1 MWNMMCD
8 VMPTISEDSISQ
20 RSSQFSGEDAN
31 FEQLMVSMLDER
43 DKLMDSLR
51 EAQERLG
58 ETEVKLHDVE
68 KERDSLQ
75 RQINANLPQEFATL
89 TKELTQARET
99 LLERDE
105 EIGELKAERN
115 NTRLLLEHL
124 ECLVSRH
131 ERSLR
136 MTVVKRQAAAQSG
149 VSSEVE
155 VLKALKS
162 LFEHHKALDEKVR
175 ERLRL
180 SIEKNNVLEEELN
193 TTKEELTQ
201 YKTGAIPSN
210 SGVNSTG
217 IVSGENGIKEKLA
230 SGGGGGGNSGVGG
243 GGVNGDATELNE
255 YAAKTHEL
263 QTIIE
268 KQTAELSQWQRRVS
282 DLNNKINELEENM
295 SRVQKE
301 HCKAQD
307 QCSKLQRDLRENV
320 AQKEDQEERITTLEK
335 RYLNAQ
341 RESTSLH
348 DLNEKL
354 EQELRHKE
362 AQLKLHE
369 EKISAIEEKLELS
382 EQKLAQHAKL
392 QPDMEEQLK
401 ARMEALTKA
410 QERHG
415 SAEDRIRGLETNLD
429 EKSAEVVRLNQRL
442 KMNEEHNLRLSSTV
456 DKLLS
461 ESNERLEVHLK
472 ERMRALDE
480 KNALTQELEKAR
492 KVAEELHHEKSE
504 IMKEL
509 SKTRLEIENFKRQ
522 LLQQEIA
529 YNIQQTEA
537 LTRSL
542 SPSSVVDGRDGPFTR
557 SASHASFETHS
568 LRRQSKSRLSEENA
582 LARSMAEQEWEKLQM
597 QQVAHAQQQAYELV
611 ASVADCDE
619 NDALYAAATAEMMSP
634 SGHTDA
640 QTLAMMLQE
649 QLDAINNEIR
659 LIQEEK
665 QSTEARAEELE
676 SRVGSLEHVNLLARG
691 RSMDRQ
697 SPPMSGRSTPNSPQ
711 RDFMQKY
718 HTLNLPVL
726 SSDASREELHGGMST
741 TGDSSSGGAASPLTA
756 RSMRLERVAQALAH
770 SQEELRRRTMAPAAP
785 PNLSSHMA
793 LSSHSYGLSPLSS
806 RYGSQESLRHYN
818 TMGSMSML
826 QTPTSGVSREAAAAA
841 AVQKKK
847 GIKSSLGRFFSKKE
861 KVKGVKDTLPDGSPS
876 MMSIGNLSIGLS
888 EVDSNYDVM
897 SITGGMMPRIASAQG
912 SKISSVD
919 YGRQKKDHDYRNDLL
934 GEAMKAGTPFA
945 LWNGPTIV
953 AWLELWVGMP
963 AWYVAA
969 CRANVK
975 SGAIMSALSDTEI
988 QREIGI
994 SNPLHRLK
1002 LRLAIQE
1009 MVSLTSPSAPQ
1020 TSRTTL
1026 AFGDMNHEWIG
1037 NYWLP
1042 GLGLPQYRTT
1052 FMECLVDARMLDHLT
1067 KKDLRGQL
1075 KMVDSFH
1082 RTSLQYGI
1090 SMLKRLNYDRTELEH
1105 RRKMSENGLCDVL
1118 VWSNERVIR
1127 WVSSIGLKEYAN
1139 NLLESGVHGALM
1151 ALDEGFDANAMGLA
1165 LQIPTQN
1172 AQARQILDT
1181 EFRNLLQIATDRRPD
1196 SEQRSAS

>member
-201 YKTGAIPSN
+201 YKTGAIPAN

-230 SGGGGGGNSGVGG
+230 SGGGSGGNSSVGG

-362 AQLKLHE
+362 AQL
-369 EKISAIEEKLELS
+369 
-382 EQKLAQHAKL
+382 
-392 QPDMEEQLK
+392 
-401 ARMEALTKA
+401 KA

-619 NDALYAAATAEMMSP
+619 NDALYAAATADMMSP

-697 SPPMSGRSTPNSPQ
+697 SPEMSGRSTPNSPQ

-897 SITGGMMPRIASAQG
+897 SMTGGMMPRIASAQG

>member
-58 ETEVKLHDVE
+58 ETENKLRDVE

-180 SIEKNNVLEEELN
+180 SIEKNNMMEEELSSA
-193 TTKEELTQ
+193 KEELAQ
-201 YKTGAIPSN
+201 YKAGVVPAGAGGAGGAGSA
-210 SGVNSTG
+210 TT
-217 IVSGENGIKEKLA
+217 A
-230 SGGGGGGNSGVGG
+230 AGGGGAENGLKEKVSGVGG
-243 GGVNGDATELNE
+243 PGGVNGEANELND

-268 KQTAELSQWQRRVS
+268 KQTSELSQWQRRVS
-282 DLNNKINELEENM
+282 DLNNKISELEENM
-295 SRVQKE
+295 SRVQKD

-307 QCSKLQRDLRENV
+307 QCAKLQRDLRENV

-362 AQLKLHE
+362 AQLK
-369 EKISAIEEKLELS
+369 
-382 EQKLAQHAKL
+382 
-392 QPDMEEQLK
+392 
-401 ARMEALTKA
+401 A

-429 EKSAEVVRLNQRL
+429 EKTNEVVRLNQRL

-461 ESNERLEVHLK
+461 ESNERLQVHLK
-472 ERMRALDE
+472 ERMHALDE

-542 SPSSVVDGRDGPFTR
+542 SPSSVVDPSGAFSR
-557 SASHASFETHS
+557 SNSHASFETHS
-568 LRRQSKSRLSEENA
+568 LRRQSKQRLSEENA
-582 LARSMAEQEWEKLQM
+582 LVRSMAEQEWEKLQ
-597 QQVAHAQQQAYELV
+597 QAAHAQQQAYELV
-611 ASVADCDE
+611 ASAADCD
-619 NDALYAAATAEMMSP
+619 DSDVLYAAATADMMSP

-676 SRVGSLEHVNLLARG
+676 SRVGSLEHVNLLSRG

-770 SQEELRRRTMAPAAP
+770 SQEELRRRSIGLNPNAPVAP
-785 PNLSSHMA
+785 NHSGGHMP

-826 QTPTSGVSREAAAAA
+826 QTPTSGVSREAAAA

-888 EVDSNYDVM
+888 EVDSNYDAM
-897 SITGGMMPRIASAQG
+897 SMTGGMMPRIASSQG

-919 YGRQKKDHDYRNDLL
+919 YGRQKKEHDYRNDLL

-1127 WVSSIGLKEYAN
+1127 WVGSIGLKEYAN
-1139 NLLESGVHGALM
+1139 NLLESGVHGGLM

-1181 EFRNLLQIATDRRPD
+1181 EFNNLLQIATDRRPEN
-1196 SEQRSAS
+1196 EQRSAS